1 MSRRHDEQTI
11 AIAGVFQAASL
22 VDQIATRGMVA
33 QNNFETCLYS
43 IFMTQPEV
51 TEDIYGGVDDL
62 PFNLNL
68 GLKNLQDL
76 VDRKQTDDN
85 RNITNYALSMIH
97 LERKLSS
104 NPEMLNHIGK
114 RINQIL
120 EQARY
125 FDNENSDPLQN
136 PAALTH
142 PSVVANLASLY
153 QETIST
159 FKFRIQVGGDPRL
172 LQNNENAAK
181 IRTLLLAGIRSAML
195 WRQVGGKRWHLL
207 FFRSRIRPSL
217 RKINQQSR

>member
-11 AIAGVFQAASL
+11 ALAAAFQAAAL

-33 QNNFETCLYS
+33 QNNFETCIYS
-43 IFMTQPEV
+43 LFVTNPNI
-51 TEDIYGGVDDL
+51 TEDIYGGVHDL

-68 GLKNLQDL
+68 GLRNLQDL
-76 VDRKQTDDN
+76 VDRKPDQN
-85 RNITNYALSMIH
+85 KNITNYALSMVH
-97 LERKLSS
+97 LERKLSNNS
-104 NPEMLNHIGK
+104 EMLNHLGK
-114 RINQIL
+114 RIDQIL

-125 FDNENSDPLQN
+125 FDSESNDPLEN
-136 PAALTH
+136 PSALTH
-142 PSVVANLASLY
+142 PSVIASLAGLY

-159 FKFRIQVGGDPRL
+159 FQFRIQVGGDPRL

-181 IRTLLLAGIRSAML
+181 IRALLLAGIRAAML

-217 RKINQQSR
+217 KKINQQH